1 MRLQNKWIYFSLNLL
16 IQLTIN
22 HVGKKNIIE

>member
-1 MRLQNKWIYFSLNLL
+1 MRLQNKWIYYSLNLL

-22 HVGKKNIIE
+22 HGGKKKYY